1 MRTILHSD
9 LNNFYAS
16 VECVYAPEL
25 KKVPMAVC
33 GDPEARHGIVL
44 TKNML
49 AKAAGIQTGEAIWQA
64 KQKCPGLVVMP
75 PSYGRYQRF
84 SRMMKDIYADY
95 AFRIESFGL
104 DECWLDV
111 TGHERSGV
119 EIADELRRRAREEL
133 GLTLSVGVSFNK
145 IFAKLGS
152 DMKKPDATTVITP
165 QNYRKVVWP
174 LPAADLLFV
183 GPATRRKLVKR
194 NLRTIGDIARCDPNE
209 MRAALGKNGEMLWIF
224 ANGLDRT
231 PVMAAGE
238 SAAVKSVGNSTTT
251 PRDIMDEQDA
261 HMVLMLLSESVAER
275 LREQGLRGRVVNL
288 WVRDC
293 ELNAFGVQHK
303 LPTATALASEIC
315 GCALELFRAHYRWE
329 KPIRSLGVSVS
340 DLDFSEGDEQMT
352 MFPDACRERR
362 YDLENTVGDIRRRFG
377 HYAIQRAC
385 LIGCREF
392 GAINPRDDHTIHPVG
407 WHNG

>member
-16 VECVYAPEL
+16 VECVYEPRL

-44 TKNML
+44 AKNML

-84 SRMMKDIYADY
+84 SRMMKEIYADY
-95 AFRIESFGL
+95 TFRIEPFGL

-111 TGHERSGV
+111 TGHRMSGP

-165 QNYRKVVWP
+165 QNYRQLVWP

-183 GPATRRKLVKR
+183 GPATRRRLLKR

-231 PVMAAGE
+231 PVMEADE
-238 SAAVKSVGNSTTT
+238 SVPVKSVGNSTTT
-251 PRDIMDEQDA
+251 PRDIADEQDA

-275 LREQGLRGRVVNL
+275 LREQGLMGRVVSL
-288 WVRDC
+288 GVRDC
-293 ELNAFGVQHK
+293 DLSSFGVQRK

-315 GCALELFRAHYRWE
+315 GCAMELFRAHYHWE

-340 DLDFSEGDEQMT
+340 DLEFADGDAQLT
-352 MFPDACRERR
+352 MFPDAGRERR

-407 WHNG
+407 WKNG